1 MLGFRPVE
9 TRELPNPHFK
19 LINEYLDQYRVWL
32 ELLDAFVELCRI
44 FGDGVSQA
52 ADLISVATSIPSLN
66 VTP

>member
-1 MLGFRPVE
+1 LADSEPDG
-9 TRELPNPHFK
+9 LP
-19 LINEYLDQYRVWL
+19 
-32 ELLDAFVELCRI
+32 VELCRI